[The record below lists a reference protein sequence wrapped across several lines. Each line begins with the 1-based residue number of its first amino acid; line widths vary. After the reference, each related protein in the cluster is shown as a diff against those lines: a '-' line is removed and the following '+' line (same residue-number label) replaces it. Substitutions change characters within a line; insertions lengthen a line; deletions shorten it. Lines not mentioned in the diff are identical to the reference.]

1 MSLNFN
7 QYAREGNSFLKDYAK
22 KLNMLDDTDK
32 AGRILSSILHGLR
45 EVITIEESLQLI
57 SQFPMF
63 LKAVYVNRWTTR
75 KKKKV
80 KSMVDFIDLIRQMDG
95 VTSLHDFGSDEIAE
109 NYINSTFMIL
119 RKYISLGELED
130 IRTVLPK
137 DLKSMVYQN
146 LMFQ

>member
-1 MSLNFN
+1 MALNFN
-7 QYAREGNSFLKDYAK
+7 EFAKEGNAFLKDYAK
-22 KLNMLDDTDK
+22 KINMAEDTDK

-45 EVITIEESLQLI
+45 EVITVEESLQLI

-80 KSMVDFIDLIRQMDG
+80 KNMVEFIDLIRELNG
-95 VTSLHDFGSDEIAE
+95 VTSIHDLESDEVAE

-137 DLKSMVYQN
+137 ELKSMVYQN
-146 LMFQ
+146 SMF

>member
-7 QYAREGNSFLKDYAK
+7 QYAREGNAFLKDYAK
-22 KLNMLDDTDK
+22 KLNMPDDTDR
-32 AGRILSSILHGLR
+32 AGRILSSVLHGLR
-45 EVITIEESLQLI
+45 EVITVEESLQLI

-75 KKKKV
+75 KKHKV
-80 KSMVDFIDLIRQMDG
+80 KNMTDFIDLIRELDG
-95 VTSLHDFGSDEIAE
+95 VTGLHDFGSEEIAE

-130 IRTVLPK
+130 LRTVLPR
-137 DLKSMVYQN
+137 DIKSIVYQN
-146 LMFQ
+146 LMF

>member
-7 QYAREGNSFLKDYAK
+7 QYAREGNAFLKDYAK
-22 KLNMLDDTDK
+22 KLNMPDDTDR
-32 AGRILSSILHGLR
+32 AGRILSSVLHGLR
-45 EVITIEESLQLI
+45 EVITVEESLQLI

-75 KKKKV
+75 KKHKV
-80 KSMVDFIDLIRQMDG
+80 KNMTDFIDLIRELDG
-95 VTSLHDFGSDEIAE
+95 VTGLHDFGSEEIAE

-130 IRTVLPK
+130 IRTVLPR
-137 DLKSMVYQN
+137 DIKSIVYQN
-146 LMFQ
+146 LMF

>member
-7 QYAREGNSFLKDYAK
+7 QYAREGNAFLKDYAK
-22 KLNMLDDTDK
+22 KLNMPDDTDR

-45 EVITIEESLQLI
+45 EVITVEESLQLI

-75 KKKKV
+75 KKHKV
-80 KSMVDFIDLIRQMDG
+80 KNMTDFIDLIRELDG
-95 VTSLHDFGSDEIAE
+95 VTALRDFGSEEIAE
-109 NYINSTFMIL
+109 NYINSTFIIL

-137 DLKSMVYQN
+137 DIKSIVYHN
-146 LMFQ
+146 LMF

>member
-7 QYAREGNSFLKDYAK
+7 QYAREGNAFLKDYAK
-22 KLNMLDDTDK
+22 KLNMPDDTDR

-45 EVITIEESLQLI
+45 EVITVEESLQLI

-75 KKKKV
+75 KKHKV
-80 KSMVDFIDLIRQMDG
+80 KNMTDFIDLIRELDG
-95 VTSLHDFGSDEIAE
+95 VTALRDFGSEEIAE

-119 RKYISLGELED
+119 RKYISVGELED

-137 DLKSMVYQN
+137 DIKSIVYHN
-146 LMFQ
+146 LMF

>member
-7 QYAREGNSFLKDYAK
+7 QYAREGNAFLKDYAK
-22 KLNMLDDTDK
+22 KLNMPDDTDR

-45 EVITIEESLQLI
+45 KVITVEESLQLI

-75 KKKKV
+75 KKQKV
-80 KSMVDFIDLIRQMDG
+80 KNMTEFIDLIRELDG
-95 VTSLHDFGSDEIAE
+95 VIALHDFGSEEIAE
-109 NYINSTFMIL
+109 NYINSTFMML
-119 RKYISLGELED
+119 RKYVSLGELED
-130 IRTVLPK
+130 LRTVLPR

-146 LMFQ
+146 LMF

>member
-7 QYAREGNSFLKDYAK
+7 QYAREGNAFLKDYAK
-22 KLNMLDDTDK
+22 KLNMPDDTDR

-45 EVITIEESLQLI
+45 EIITVEESLQLI

-75 KKKKV
+75 KKHKV
-80 KSMVDFIDLIRQMDG
+80 KNMTDFIDLIRELDG
-95 VTSLHDFGSDEIAE
+95 VTALHDFGSEEIAE

-130 IRTVLPK
+130 IRTVLPR
-137 DLKSMVYQN
+137 DIKSIVYQN
-146 LMFQ
+146 LMF

>member
-7 QYAREGNSFLKDYAK
+7 QYAREGNAFLKDYAK
-22 KLNMLDDTDK
+22 KLNMSDDTDR

-45 EVITIEESLQLI
+45 EIITVEESLQLI

-75 KKKKV
+75 KKHKV
-80 KSMVDFIDLIRQMDG
+80 KNMTDFIDLIRELDG
-95 VTSLHDFGSDEIAE
+95 VTALHDFGSEEIAE

-130 IRTVLPK
+130 IRTVLPR
-137 DLKSMVYQN
+137 DIKSIVYQN
-146 LMFQ
+146 LMF